1 MINRTVVA
9 VLRILLFGARAATII
24 LQVIGLPWLS
34 GVMAQDYPAEAYMRW
49 PILVLAVLGLG
60 CVEVGIICTLR
71 LLGFTLRDE
80 VFSRRALRWVD
91 GIIAAFLTGALVCL
105 ATIVYQSFT
114 VAGPPGWMVVLLCG
128 VLGGIGL
135 ALLMIVM
142 RHLLLTAT
150 SLRRELATVI

>member
-9 VLRILLFGARAATII
+9 VLRILLIGALAATII

-49 PILVLAVLGLG
+49 PILVLSILGLG

-71 LLGFTLRDE
+71 LISFTLRDE

-91 GIIAAFLTGALVCL
+91 GIIGAFLAGALVCL

-114 VAGPPGWMVVLLCG
+114 VGGPPGWMLVLLSG

-135 ALLMIVM
+135 ALLMVVM
-142 RHLLLTAT
+142 RSLLLQAT
-150 SLRRELATVI
+150 SLRTELATVI